1 MNEYKYKYK
10 HYIYILYIYM
20 NKNQIEF
27 LSKDNIGLKEGTF
40 STTKHI
46 A

>member
-1 MNEYKYKYK
+1 MNTNTNISI
-10 HYIYILYIYM
+10 IYILYIYM